1 MFSLQVQGLKPKIL
15 ILNDVEGWPR
25 CCEALKLP
33 TGAKHREPKERF
45 HRLPFPSLD
54 DTGLWQSK
62 RGVACCSLG
71 AGWQPEHWA
80 LPSSSLSF
88 PCPFPCTRCGPKCL
102 VPLNWVG
109 NTNNSSEFCFFLFR
123 VKLNICSACSG
134 CHQTVKAR
142 AGLGYLSC
150 SGVLQLRFLPTD
162 LIWAQRRFAHEIK
175 NSYLPQ
181 KSALRRPWA
190 ACIGWSSYSFTWVI
204 VLRDEER

>member
-1 MFSLQVQGLKPKIL
+1 MTQVYGKASEELRAAPWEQ
-15 ILNDVEGWPR
+15 
-25 CCEALKLP
+25 
-33 TGAKHREPKERF
+33 
-45 HRLPFPSLD
+45 
-54 DTGLWQSK
+54 
-62 RGVACCSLG
+62 
-71 AGWQPEHWA
+71 AG
-80 LPSSSLSF
+80 SLSTGR
-88 PCPFPCTRCGPKCL
+88 CRAARSPFR
-102 VPLNWVG
+102 VPFLAQDVAPSVWSRWAG
-109 NTNNSSEFCFFLFR
+109 LGTQTTALSLFFFLFR